1 MTSMKVV
8 SLISIEF
15 FERKS
20 SHDMQLGSAKNVIF
34 RLFVIPLCQCHARAL
49 AHPNLRLFG
58 VILLH
63 FWTMNIIEMVVVV
76 GDMRPISRHTGP
88 KVLHI

>member
-1 MTSMKVV
+1 MKVV
-8 SLISIEF
+8 SLISIES
-15 FERKS
+15 FERKGS

-34 RLFVIPLCQCHARAL
+34 RLFVIPLCQCHVRTL

-58 VILLH
+58 VILLN
-63 FWTMNIIEMVVVV
+63 FWMVNIIEMVVVV
-76 GDMRPISRHTGP
+76 GDIHPISRHTGP